1 LCLLRTYT
9 LLFLAFLPIC
19 LFTQSNEGTRFHLA
33 FLEHI
38 DVGRNNMVVMITSL
52 YNTTGIVEMPL
63 LGWKQSFSVAANQ
76 VTIVTLP
83 KTAETLGSE
92 LISSNGIVITSEKN
106 ISVYMHQYYN
116 QRSEASVVLPDNA
129 LGEDYYAISY
139 RSFQS
144 GNVIYPAECV
154 IVGVKEDTEIEI
166 TLSDAT
172 KGGRKKGD
180 KINIIL
186 GPGQT
191 YQIQTQLGNNE
202 ITGTRIKGNK
212 PFALF
217 AGNSWTPMP
226 DASCSAR
233 DNLLEQMYPISTWGK
248 EFISVLSAQV
258 TFDVFR
264 IFASED
270 QTTVLVQGMKTDTFK
285 INQGQFVEYQ
295 KGESTYISS
304 NKPIAVAQFN
314 VGGQCGGNPSRLGDP
329 SMVLL
334 NSIEQIRDTVTLYNS
349 NFQQITENY
358 LNVVALTSDIA
369 KVSLDGT
376 PLGNIPGVIGTVSG
390 NSKYS
395 FARIKVNAGS
405 HTLISN
411 GCGMSVT
418 AYGYGNAESYA
429 YNGGASFKPINASPL
444 PEGGCLNDS
453 ILFDVGLPPPRFS
466 LFWDF
471 GNADSTRLNVLKRV
485 FNTIGP
491 QPVKLAINDQCL
503 KKIDTIRGAVNIS
516 IPGSL
521 TVPNSLLI
529 CENDNLLLTV
539 DDKKSE
545 KYQWSGPNNF
555 FSTEKNPTILKTN
568 TTYSGNYA
576 VIGILDGCPTLPAI
590 TNVIVKANPKPNLG
604 ADALICPD
612 EPTFNL
618 KLQAGFFSK
627 YQWQDNSTLPYFQ
640 VREEDS
646 YAVKVWDEWG
656 CFGND
661 TILLTR
667 KCPTKIYAPTA
678 FSPNKDGIND
688 LFFLYGD
695 DILSFELKIA
705 DRWGNIVFKT
715 THLQEG
721 WNGQYQGKDLDP
733 GIFIWMA
740 TIEGYRRNGKT
751 FIETKTGT
759 VALIR

>member
-1 LCLLRTYT
+1 MMAISSIAL
-9 LLFLAFLPIC
+9 
-19 LFTQSNEGTRFHLA
+19 TQSNEGTRFHLA

-38 DVGRNNMVVMITSL
+38 DIGRNNMVVMITSK
-52 YNTTGIVEMPL
+52 YNTTGTVEMPL
-63 LGWKQSFSVAANQ
+63 LGWKQSFSVIANQ

-92 LISSNGIVITSEKN
+92 MMSSNGISISSEKN

-116 QRSEASVVLPDNA
+116 QRSEASIVLPDDA
-129 LGEDYYAISY
+129 LGTEYYAIAY
-139 RSFQS
+139 KTYQRS
-144 GNVIYPAECV
+144 GIVYPSECV

-166 TLSDAT
+166 TLSDRT
-172 KGGRKKGD
+172 KGGRNKGD

-191 YQIQTQLGNNE
+191 YQIQMQLANSE
-202 ITGTRIKGNK
+202 ITGTNIKGNK

-217 AGNSWTPMP
+217 AGNTWTPMP
-226 DASCSAR
+226 DPCEAR

-258 TFDVFR
+258 TYDVFR
-264 IFASED
+264 ILASED
-270 QTTVLVQGMKTDTFK
+270 ETTINIQGNTKDTYK
-285 INQGQFVEYQ
+285 LNKGQFIEYQ

-304 NKPIAVAQFN
+304 NKPIAVAQYN

-358 LNVVALTSDIA
+358 LNVVALSTDIA
-369 KVSLDGT
+369 KVTLDGT

-453 ILFDVGLPPPRFS
+453 ILFDVGLSLPRFS
-466 LFWDF
+466 LFWHF
-471 GNADSTRLNVLKRV
+471 GNADSTRMNIVKRS
-485 FNTIGP
+485 FNTLGP
-491 QPVKLAINDQCL
+491 QPVLLAINDQCL
-503 KKIDTIRGAVNIS
+503 KKLDTIRGTINIT
-516 IPGSL
+516 IPGTLS
-521 TVPNSLLI
+521 VPGSVLI
-529 CENDNLLLTV
+529 CENDTLSLIV

-545 KYQWSGPNNF
+545 NYQWTGPNNF
-555 FSTEKNPTILKTN
+555 FSIEKNPSLLKANPTF
-568 TTYSGNYA
+568 SGNYS
-576 VIGILDGCPTLPAI
+576 VVGILDGCPTLPSVTKA
-590 TNVIVKANPKPNLG
+590 TVKANPKPNLG

-627 YQWQDNSTLPYFQ
+627 YLWQDNSSLPYFQ
-640 VREEDS
+640 VQEEDTYTVS
-646 YAVKVWDEWG
+646 VWDEWG
-656 CFGND
+656 CFGVD
-661 TILLTR
+661 TIILAR

-695 DILSFELKIA
+695 DILSFDLKIA

-715 THLQEG
+715 NNFQDG
-721 WNGQYQGKDLDP
+721 WNGQYMGIDLDP
-733 GIFIWMA
+733 GIFVWMA

-751 FIETKTGT
+751 FIETKSGT